1 MEGNEKS
8 RGMTPEEVNG
18 RKKTH
23 FLRVLLE
30 NGGFKDQAIK
40 ECRTSRRWFNEQ
52 LEADEEFAGAV
63 ANIID
68 ITNEQ
73 LVVEARRRALGYREP
88 IVYQGKIQ
96 GHFTD
101 KEGNIVGENHPEAVF
116 VPAAVTKFSDNLLM
130 FLIKGRMPEYR
141 DGPGG
146 KKTVDIP
153 DDELNEAIR
162 KYLAKKAGKSTDL
175 AEVTDM
181 VN

>member
-1 MEGNEKS
+1 MSDNQKGT
-8 RGMTPEEVNG
+8 GMTPDEVNG

-52 LEADEEFAGAV
+52 LEADEEFALAV
-63 ANIID
+63 SNIID

-96 GHFTD
+96 GHWTN
-101 KEGNIVGENHPEAVF
+101 KEGEVVSPENPEAVLT
-116 VPAAVTKFSDNLLM
+116 PAFVTKFSDNLLM
-130 FLIKGRMPEYR
+130 FLIKGRMPEFR

-146 KKTVDIP
+146 KKAVDIP
-153 DDELNEAIR
+153 DDELNDAIR
-162 KYLAKKAGKSTDL
+162 KYLAKQAGKKVDL
-175 AEVTDM
+175 GEVTEA